1 MMSVVSGRA
10 MMSPMKPSKAPH
22 TESDNKITAGLRPI
36 ALPIIL
42 GVSTMSVIIC
52 TMTNTPVADAKITQ
66 KFWPVSAALSNESI
80 TIGMNARPWT

>member
-22 TESDNKITAGLRPI
+22 TESDNRITAGLRPM
-36 ALPIIL
+36 AFPIIF
-42 GVSTMSVIIC
+42 GVST
-52 TMTNTPVADAKITQ
+52 
-66 KFWPVSAALSNESI
+66 VSAALSNESI